1 MRAISVKGFLTL
13 IIAAVAF
20 VGCAAAQSTTSQRIV
35 AVGDLHG
42 DYDAY
47 ESIIIAAGISDKRGR
62 WTGGDAIFV
71 QTGDIADRGPD
82 SRKIIEH
89 IRKLQKRAE
98 KKGGLVVTLVGNHE
112 AMNMTGDLRY
122 VHPGEYASFADRNS
136 KKRRQ
141 KYYDDNREAF
151 EKFYLENVDSSL
163 SSEAIR
169 DKVFEVWPLGRIEHN
184 AAWSAGGEIGAWVS
198 DNPAVAKIG
207 DTLFVHGGLSA
218 EYSIFSIDNINER
231 VRAALKA
238 RDESPDSILADE
250 YGPLWYRGL
259 IQRDNS
265 AEIKDA
271 IAAADAGGAV
281 VMPVRPSMEAEIA
294 AVLTAFDAAR
304 IVVGH
309 TPHVEGIRARLDGR
323 VIQID
328 TGAADYYGGVASYL
342 EIIGD
347 EVIAHNVS
355 TGDATVLSSMGENGD
370 Q

>member
-1 MRAISVKGFLTL
+1 MRAISVKGFLAL
-13 IIAAVAF
+13 IYTAVAIA
-20 VGCAAAQSTTSQRIV
+20 GCAAAQSAQAQQRIV
-35 AVGDLHG
+35 TVGDLHG

-47 ESIIIAAGISDKRGR
+47 ESIIIAAGLSDSRGR
-62 WTGGDAIFV
+62 WVGDDAIFV
-71 QTGDIADRGPD
+71 QTGDIPDRGPD
-82 SRKIIEH
+82 SRKIIDH

-98 KKGGLVVTLVGNHE
+98 KKGGSVITLVGNHE

-122 VHPGEYASFADRNS
+122 VHPGEYEAFADRNS
-136 KKRRQ
+136 KKRRK

-151 EKFYLENVDSSL
+151 EKYYLENVDSSL

-169 DKVFEVWPLGRIEHN
+169 DKVYEEWPLGRIEHN

-198 DNPAVAKIG
+198 ENPAVAKIG

-218 EYSIFSIDNINER
+218 EYSVYSLDDINDK
-231 VRAALKA
+231 VRTALKT
-238 RDESPDSILADE
+238 RDESPDSILTDE
-250 YGPLWYRGL
+250 FGPLWYRGL
-259 IQRDNS
+259 VQRDN
-265 AEIKDA
+265 AAQIKDA

-281 VMPVRPSMEAEIA
+281 VMPLRPTMEAEIA
-294 AVLTAFDAAR
+294 TVLAAYHAAR
-304 IVVGH
+304 VVVGH
-309 TPHVEGIRARLDGR
+309 TPNVEGIRSRLGGR

-355 TGDATVLSSMGENGD
+355 NGEASVLSSMGEDGN
-370 Q
+370 